1 MIGSQQPWTFEPPHP
16 GWLPP
21 TMSHTSL
28 YVHVPF
34 CRHDCPYCP
43 YTKVPYE
50 PGLIEP
56 YVQSAI
62 AEIDWWAA
70 HTAAPQLTSIYVG
83 GGTPTLALPGVRRIL
98 DHARRR
104 FQLSGDICIEAN
116 PSDVSPEVVRQL
128 RDGGVGQ
135 VSLGVQSF
143 GARNLELL
151 GRGYQPRAAQQALGL
166 LAAAGFSGVNVDLMF
181 ALPGGRTEEIL
192 SDLEQAVALGATQ
205 ITAYPLF
212 TFPFAAVGL
221 QRRLSAVH
229 MPGLRSRRRQYRAIH
244 SWCGAHGFART
255 SVWGFTKQGSPRYS
269 SVTRDGYIGIGP
281 GAGSHL
287 GIGFAFNTFDLDRWA
302 RASLSGGG
310 ATALWLPFTPSLA
323 GWWWL
328 YWRLYDTKVP
338 LAELARVFAGPD
350 RRRARLLLALLCR
363 LGLATQRNGACEL
376 TEPGAF
382 WVHLAQNH
390 FALDYVN
397 RVWTEARHHPSPE
410 RVTI

>member
-1 MIGSQQPWTFEPPHP
+1 MSQ
-16 GWLPP
+16 
-21 TMSHTSL
+21 TSL
-28 YVHVPF
+28 YIHVPF

-43 YTKVPYE
+43 YTKVPYQPE
-50 PGLIEP
+50 LVEP

-70 HTAAPQLTSIYVG
+70 HTGAPQLTSIYVG

-104 FQLSGDICIEAN
+104 FELGGEVCIEAN

-128 RDGGVGQ
+128 RAAGVGQ

-143 GARNLELL
+143 GARSLELL
-151 GRGYQPRAAQQALGL
+151 GRGYQPDAAKQALGL
-166 LAAAGFSGVNVDLMF
+166 LTASGFRGVNVDLMF
-181 ALPGGRTEEIL
+181 ALPGGRTEDIL
-192 SDLEQAVALGATQ
+192 SDLEQAAAMGATQ

-212 TFPFAAVGL
+212 TFPFAEVGR

-229 MPGLRSRRRQYRAIH
+229 MPGLGARRRQYRAIH
-244 SWCGAHGFART
+244 AWCASHGFART
-255 SVWGFTKQGSPRYS
+255 SVWGFTRHSSPRYS

-287 GIGFAFNTFDLDRWA
+287 GAGFSFNTFDLDEWT
-302 RASLSGGG
+302 RASLSGDG
-310 ATALWLPFTPSLA
+310 ATALWLPFSPGLA

-338 LAELARVFAGPD
+338 MAGLASVFAGAD
-350 RRRARLLLALLCR
+350 LRRARLLLALLCR
-363 LGLATQRNGACEL
+363 LGLASQRNGACEL

-397 RVWTEARHHPSPE
+397 RIWTEARRQPSPSQ
-410 RVTI
+410 VAI